1 MMRTFLTLAVMITDN
16 ILTSY
21 KAAGEEE
28 VNLSYEYR
36 LNSVTIEVIYPKH
49 VDQLFLGL
57 LSLSNQLKF
66 EKHITEFKL
75 SISSSKLKVSLFQ

>member
-1 MMRTFLTLAVMITDN
+1 MRTFLTLAVMITDN

-28 VNLSYEYR
+28 VNLGFEYKP
-36 LNSVTIEVIYPKH
+36 NSVTIELIYPKH

>member
-1 MMRTFLTLAVMITDN
+1 MRTFLTLAVMITDN

-21 KAAGEEE
+21 KEKGEEE
-28 VNLSYEYR
+28 VNLRFEYKP
-36 LNSVTIEVIYPKH
+36 NSVTIELIYPKH
-49 VDQLFLGL
+49 VAQLFLGL

>member
-1 MMRTFLTLAVMITDN
+1 MRTFLTLAVMITDN

-21 KAAGEEE
+21 KEKGEEE
-28 VNLSYEYR
+28 VNLGFEYKP
-36 LNSVTIEVIYPKH
+36 NSVTIELTYPKH
-49 VDQLFLGL
+49 ADQLFLGL

>member
-1 MMRTFLTLAVMITDN
+1 MRTFLTLAVMITDN

-21 KAAGEEE
+21 KEKGEEE
-28 VNLSYEYR
+28 VNLGFEYKP
-36 LNSVTIEVIYPKH
+36 NSVTIEVIYPKH

>member
-1 MMRTFLTLAVMITDN
+1 MRTFLTLAVMITDN

-28 VNLSYEYR
+28 VSLSYEYR

-49 VDQLFLGL
+49 VDQLYSGL
-57 LSLSNQLKF
+57 LALSNQLKF
-66 EKHITEFKL
+66 ENQITEFNL
-75 SISSSKLKVSLFQ
+75 SISSSKLKVSLFR

>member
-1 MMRTFLTLAVMITDN
+1 MITDN

-28 VNLSYEYR
+28 VNLGFEYKP
-36 LNSVTIEVIYPKH
+36 NSVTIELIYPKH

>member
-1 MMRTFLTLAVMITDN
+1 MRTFLTLAVMITDN

-36 LNSVTIEVIYPKH
+36 LNSVTIEVI
-49 VDQLFLGL
+49 
-57 LSLSNQLKF
+57 
-66 EKHITEFKL
+66 EFQL
-75 SISSSKLKVSLFQ
+75 SISSSKLKVSLFR

>member
-1 MMRTFLTLAVMITDN
+1 MRTFLTLATMVEEN
-16 ILTSY
+16 ILSTY
-21 KAAGEEE
+21 KEKGEEE
-28 VNLSYEYR
+28 VNLGFEYKP
-36 LNSVTIEVIYPKH
+36 NSVTIELICPKH
-49 VDQLFLGL
+49 VEQLFLGL

>member
-1 MMRTFLTLAVMITDN
+1 MRTFLTLAVMITDN

-21 KAAGEEE
+21 KEKGEEE
-28 VNLSYEYR
+28 VNLEFEYKP
-36 LNSVTIEVIYPKH
+36 NSVTIELIYPKH

>member
-1 MMRTFLTLAVMITDN
+1 MRTFLTLAVMIKDN

-49 VDQLFLGL
+49 VDQLYSGL
-57 LSLSNQLKF
+57 LTLSNQLKF
-66 EKHITEFKL
+66 ENQVNEFQL
-75 SISSSKLKVSLFQ
+75 SISSSKLKVSLFR

>member
-1 MMRTFLTLAVMITDN
+1 MRSFLTLAVMVTDN

-21 KAAGEEE
+21 KTAGEEE

-36 LNSVTIEVIYPKH
+36 LNSVTIELIYPKH

>member
-1 MMRTFLTLAVMITDN
+1 MRTFLTLAVMITDN

-21 KAAGEEE
+21 KEKGEEE
-28 VNLSYEYR
+28 VNLGFEYKP
-36 LNSVTIEVIYPKH
+36 NSVTIELIYPKH
-49 VDQLFLGL
+49 VVQLFLGL

>member
-1 MMRTFLTLAVMITDN
+1 MRTFLTLAVMITDN

-21 KAAGEEE
+21 KEKGEEE
-28 VNLSYEYR
+28 VNLGFEYKP
-36 LNSVTIEVIYPKH
+36 NSVTIELIYPKH
-49 VDQLFLGL
+49 VGQLFLGL

-66 EKHITEFKL
+66 KKHITEFKL

>member
-1 MMRTFLTLAVMITDN
+1 MRTFLTLAVMITDN

>member
-1 MMRTFLTLAVMITDN
+1 MRTFLTLAVMVTDN

-21 KAAGEEE
+21 KAVGEEE

-49 VDQLFLGL
+49 VDQLYLGL
-57 LSLSNQLKF
+57 LTLSNQLKF
-66 EKHITEFKL
+66 ENQVNEFQL
-75 SISSSKLKVSLFQ
+75 SISSSKLKVSLFR

>member
-1 MMRTFLTLAVMITDN
+1 MITDN

-21 KAAGEEE
+21 KEKGEEE
-28 VNLSYEYR
+28 VNLGFEYKP
-36 LNSVTIEVIYPKH
+36 NSVTIELIYPKH
-49 VDQLFLGL
+49 VEQLFLGL